1 MRSIVDRFGDH
12 PLAYIVLEGMALG
25 QIYHRGLGVQ
35 RYLITVKTEG
45 GHSWVDYG
53 TPSAIHELADLATKL
68 TAIKLPKEPRTSLNI
83 GIISG
88 GTSVNTIAA
97 QASLELDLRSTGSNT
112 LNNLILE
119 IETLVAKSNK
129 QNIDFQSE
137 VIGQRPVGE
146 IPENHPLVKLTA
158 DVLRERGIQP
168 SLNIGSTDANI
179 PLSLG
184 LPCVSIGLTTGSGAH
199 TINEHIQTKPLKS
212 GMEQL
217 TDLVTKGFD
226 ILK

>member
-1 MRSIVDRFGDH
+1 MRSIVDRYGND

-35 RYLITVKTEG
+35 RYLITAKSGG

-53 TPSAIHELADLATKL
+53 TPSAIHGLADLVTKI
-68 TAIKLPKEPRTSLNI
+68 TSIKLPKEPRTSLNI
-83 GIISG
+83 GVISG

-97 QASLELDLRSTGSNT
+97 QASLELDLRSTGPET
-112 LNNLILE
+112 LNKLILE
-119 IETLVAKSNK
+119 VETLVAKSNRH
-129 QNIDFQSE
+129 NIDFQAE
-137 VIGQRPVGE
+137 VIGKRPVGE
-146 IPENHPLVKLTA
+146 IPGNHPLVKLAA

-179 PLSLG
+179 PLSRG
-184 LPCVSIGLTTGSGAH
+184 LPCVCIGLTNGSGAH
-199 TINEHIQTKPLKS
+199 TIEEYIQIKPLQL

-217 TDLVTKGFD
+217 VELVCKAFVV
-226 ILK
+226 LK